1 MASWRNR
8 IVGHG
13 EEAPDQLL
21 ANPRN
26 WRIHPKA
33 QQKALEG
40 VLNEVGWV
48 QDIIVNQR
56 TGFVIDGHARV
67 AIAISRNEATV
78 PVVYVDLDE
87 REEGIILATLDPL
100 SAMAGTD
107 KGLLES
113 LVGSLEVGDADLA
126 AMLAELGGGVA
137 EDPDHEDQVSAELPG
152 VAALKMGAHWDSDL
166 PWDIPPLR
174 ADMLGTI
181 PEEGLQTWGGRDTPD
196 DGRWWFYNWRTDS
209 IRGLDWER
217 TVLGFYTD
225 DYRFESFYEKPDIET
240 ARLLNLGGRVALTP
254 NYSMWYDQPRA
265 LHMWAMFRARWV
277 GRYMQEAGIVV
288 IPDLNWVDDRSF
300 DFCLLGIPHNPP
312 VAAVQIQTM
321 SKADEMQR
329 AARGLALAVDKL
341 RPDQLLVYGSTTAD
355 SVVEESGIAC
365 RVIRVENR
373 TAVRR
378 RLMDTS
384 QGKRS

>member
-1 MASWRNR
+1 
-8 IVGHG
+8 
-13 EEAPDQLL
+13 
-21 ANPRN
+21 
-26 WRIHPKA
+26 
-33 QQKALEG
+33 
-40 VLNEVGWV
+40 
-48 QDIIVNQR
+48 
-56 TGFVIDGHARV
+56 
-67 AIAISRNEATV
+67 
-78 PVVYVDLDE
+78 
-87 REEGIILATLDPL
+87 
-100 SAMAGTD
+100 
-107 KGLLES
+107 
-113 LVGSLEVGDADLA
+113 
-126 AMLAELGGGVA
+126 
-137 EDPDHEDQVSAELPG
+137 
-152 VAALKMGAHWDSDL
+152 MGAHWDSDL